1 MSEEKRSFSR
11 IPVRLKGHARPM
23 QSIDSPQLFSGDLG
37 HLSASREALFRN
49 SKLPEELTT
58 FLAEMDRKL
67 DQVIGILSKDSVRS
81 DFSIDIEIM
90 EISGAG
96 VKFRSNEQFKPD
108 DPLEII
114 LVLSQM
120 PVQMAGSKGRILD
133 KESDTGLYRF
143 EFVDMRGSDMETIV
157 QFVFK
162 QQREQIRNSKM

>member
-23 QSIDSPQLFSGDLG
+23 QSIDSPQLFSGDSG
-37 HLSASREALFRN
+37 HQTASRDALFRN

-96 VKFRSNEQFKPD
+96 VKFRSSEQFQPN

-133 KESDTGLYRF
+133 KESDTDLYRF

>member
-11 IPVRLKGHARPM
+11 IPVRLKGHVRPM
-23 QSIDSPQLFSGDLG
+23 QSIDSPQLFSGDSG
-37 HLSASREALFRN
+37 YVEASRDALLKN
-49 SKLPEELTT
+49 SKLPDELTM

-81 DFSIDIEIM
+81 DFPIDIEIM

-96 VKFRSNEQFKPD
+96 VKFRSTQQFQPN

-120 PVQMAGSKGRILD
+120 PVKMAGSKGRILD

-143 EFVDMRGSDMETIV
+143 EFVDLRGSDMESIV

>member
-23 QSIDSPQLFSGDLG
+23 QSIDSPQLFSGDSG
-37 HLSASREALFRN
+37 HQSASRDALFRN
-49 SKLPEELTT
+49 SKLPEELTA

-96 VKFRSNEQFKPD
+96 VKFRSSEQFKPD

>member
-23 QSIDSPQLFSGDLG
+23 QSIDSPQLFSGDSG
-37 HLSASREALFRN
+37 HQSASREALFRN
-49 SKLPEELTT
+49 SKLPDELTA
-58 FLAEMDRKL
+58 FLTEMDRKL

-96 VKFRSNEQFKPD
+96 VKFRSNQQFKPD

-120 PVQMAGSKGRILD
+120 PVQMAGSKGRILN